1 MKPAV
6 AAHAP
11 AAVRRLFAVAVA
23 AAAWT
28 AYLPIGA
35 KYLSYLVA
43 SAAALALLQ
52 HEQRLAQVLRQPG
65 AGAGVALVGLLA
77 LSSLWSPAPAAEV
90 GSHLWLYGLLLLLPA
105 IACACDPA
113 TARLALSHFAAA
125 SALVGL
131 LFLFDAAG
139 ALPPLPS
146 WSPTD
151 DTLGNQRIANSLL
164 LALGAAI
171 GLWLA
176 AQPAAAPWRR
186 VGWLAAAAVAALG
199 LALQDRRSGMLL
211 LPLLLLA
218 WSLASPARPV
228 HRGAAALAVVLVVLA
243 AWTLSDGIRAR
254 MAEGIAELRQYEPN
268 DAVDTSWGQRL
279 RMLEITAA
287 MVRERPWLGHGVASW
302 ETLWQART
310 RPGTL
315 LAGNRTPHNE
325 YLLVAQQT
333 GLAGLALLLVRL
345 LAPLR
350 AALRAGAQGL
360 PMLMV
365 WLAIAS
371 AGMFHA
377 VLRDAKFSLPLLML
391 ASVTTALVCGAAAAV
406 EPGRIIRDNR
416 GSVPPH
422 A

>member
-1 MKPAV
+1 MR
-6 AAHAP
+6 
-11 AAVRRLFAVAVA
+11 AAVEAPLPVALRRLLAAAVV

-35 KYLSYLVA
+35 KYLSFLVA
-43 SAAALALLQ
+43 SAAALGLLV
-52 HEQRLAQVLRQPG
+52 HGRRLGQVLHEPG
-65 AGAGVALVGLLA
+65 APAGAALVALLA
-77 LSSLWSPAPAAEV
+77 LSSLWTNAPAAEI
-90 GSHLWLYGLLLLLPA
+90 GSHLWLYGLLLLLPVLS
-105 IACACDPA
+105 CACDRA
-113 TARLALSHFAAA
+113 TAQLAIGHFAVA

-131 LFLFDAAG
+131 LFALDAAG
-139 ALPPLPS
+139 WLPTLPT

-171 GLWLA
+171 SLWLA
-176 AQPAAAPWRR
+176 AQPEAAAYRR
-186 VGWLAAAAVAALG
+186 AGWLLAAAVAAAG
-199 LALQDRRSGMLL
+199 LALQDRRTGMLL

-218 WSLASPARPV
+218 WSLASAAPRRR
-228 HRGAAALAVVLVVLA
+228 RGAAALAVLLAVLA

-254 MAEGIAELRQYEPN
+254 MAEGIAELRQYESS

-287 MVRERPWLGHGVASW
+287 MVSERPWLGHGVASW
-302 ETLWQART
+302 ETLWHART

-333 GLAGLALLLVRL
+333 GLAGLVLLLARL
-345 LAPLR
+345 LAPLV
-350 AALRAGAQGL
+350 AALRAGSAGL

-371 AGMFHA
+371 AGLFHA

-391 ASVTTALVCGAAAAV
+391 AATAAAACG
-406 EPGRIIRDNR
+406 PRHA
-416 GSVPPH
+416 PPP